1 MKYKS
6 FHISAMIGVITLQTH
21 CHYKFTCTSN
31 EVGFFPPSGN
41 YLASSFKH
49 QYTDQK
55 IKNDQTC
62 FFQ

>member
-1 MKYKS
+1 
-6 FHISAMIGVITLQTH
+6 MIGVITLQTH